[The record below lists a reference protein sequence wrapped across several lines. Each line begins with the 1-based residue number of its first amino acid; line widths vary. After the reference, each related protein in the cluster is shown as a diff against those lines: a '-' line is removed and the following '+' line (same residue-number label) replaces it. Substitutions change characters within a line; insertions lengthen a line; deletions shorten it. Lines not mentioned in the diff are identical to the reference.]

1 MARKGFGRVKR
12 KSPEVPKTQELVF
25 QESIVLYSEVEKSE
39 VLVEDHGKIDGGF
52 FVLWIWGRD
61 KGQDEPVEIS
71 SEESIEELEVI
82 IEDEFIE
89 IETDTT
95 REKNMETRVTT
106 IAETVEI
113 TGDVKMDGNLELYG
127 RI

>member
-25 QESIVLYSEVEKSE
+25 QETIVLYSEVEKSE
-39 VLVEDHGKIDGGF
+39 VLVEDHGKKDGGF
-52 FVLWIWGRD
+52 FNIMNWGRD

-71 SEESIEELEVI
+71 SDESIEELEVI